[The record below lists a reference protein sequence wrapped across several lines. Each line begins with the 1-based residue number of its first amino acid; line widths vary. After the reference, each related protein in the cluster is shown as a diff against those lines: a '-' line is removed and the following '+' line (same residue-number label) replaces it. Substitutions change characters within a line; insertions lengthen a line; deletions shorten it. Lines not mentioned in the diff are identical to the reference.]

1 MQLDE
6 TTVLVTGGSSGLGR
20 GCVEAFC
27 SAGARVVVADL
38 NRDDGEQLAES
49 LGDRA
54 DFYETDVTSA
64 GDVEH
69 VVRHAIEKFGPLR
82 GVVNCAGIL
91 GAARVVGRNGPH
103 DLDLFRR
110 VVEVNLVGT
119 FNVVRLT
126 AAAMS
131 NNPPDEDDER
141 GVIVNTSSVAAYE
154 GQIGQA
160 AYSATKGGVASM
172 TLPVARELARYGIRV
187 VAVAPGVFRTPM
199 MQAAPPQVL
208 DSLQDQT
215 VFPKRLGQP
224 ADFAS
229 LARHIFENRM
239 LNGEVIRLDGAIR
252 MGPN

>member
-1 MQLDE
+1 MQLDDA
-6 TTVLVTGGSSGLGR
+6 TVLVTGGSSGLGR
-20 GCVEAFC
+20 GCVEAFY
-27 SAGARVVVADL
+27 SAGARVVIADL

-54 DFYETDVTSA
+54 DFRETDVTSA
-64 GDVEH
+64 SDVER
-69 VVRHAIEKFGPLR
+69 VVRHAVGKFGALR

-91 GAARVVGRNGPH
+91 GAARVVGRDGPH
-103 DLDLFRR
+103 DLELFRR
-110 VVEVNLVGT
+110 VVEVNLIGT

-131 NNPPDEDDER
+131 NNEPDEDGER
-141 GVIVNTSSVAAYE
+141 GVIVNTSSVAAYD

-187 VAVAPGVFRTPM
+187 MAVAPGVFRTPM
-199 MQAAPPQVL
+199 IRAAPQQVL

-215 VFPKRLGQP
+215 VFPKRLGEP
-224 ADFAS
+224 ADFAR
-229 LARHIFENRM
+229 LARHIFENGM
-239 LNGEVIRLDGAIR
+239 LNGEVIRLDGAMR
-252 MGPN
+252 MGPK